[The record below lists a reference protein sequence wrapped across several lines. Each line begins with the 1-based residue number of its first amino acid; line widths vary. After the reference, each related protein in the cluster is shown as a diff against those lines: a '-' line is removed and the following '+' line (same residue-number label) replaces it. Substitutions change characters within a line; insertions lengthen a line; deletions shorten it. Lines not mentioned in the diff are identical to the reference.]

1 MKTLHSSLFS
11 ATLIA
16 AAAATF
22 VTAASSL
29 VHAQSV
35 PQSASQDATPPAQA
49 AAPVPCSAPA
59 DLVRLTHPLARTAR
73 KLAAGEP
80 ITIVAIGSSSTAG
93 AGASTPAHSYPSR
106 LAVELKTLFP
116 RAEINVINRG
126 VNGETAVDMIAR
138 FDTQVIAD
146 KPDIVVWQVGSN
158 SVLRDQP
165 IGPVN
170 TLLHDGIGKLKA
182 AGIDVVLMNPQYAP
196 RFISKPDAD
205 KMVDLIDLIAKE
217 MNVDLFQRY
226 AVMRYWRLTEN
237 IPFSA
242 FLSPDELHMNDW
254 SYGCVGQ
261 LLASA
266 IGEASARSAQTAIAR
281 PPAR

>member
-1 MKTLHSSLFS
+1 M
-11 ATLIA
+11 
-16 AAAATF
+16 
-22 VTAASSL
+22 
-29 VHAQSV
+29 
-35 PQSASQDATPPAQA
+35 
-49 AAPVPCSAPA
+49 
-59 DLVRLTHPLARTAR
+59 RLAHPLARTAR

-80 ITIVAIGSSSTAG
+80 ITIVAIGSSSTGG

-126 VNGETAVDMIAR
+126 VNGETAVEMIAR
-138 FDTQVIAD
+138 FDSQVLAD
-146 KPDIVVWQVGSN
+146 KPDIVIWQAGSN
-158 SVLRDQP
+158 SVLREQP

-170 TLLHDGIGKLKA
+170 TLLHEGIAKLKA
-182 AGIDVVLMNPQYAP
+182 AGVDVILMNPQYAP
-196 RFISKPDAD
+196 RFITKPDAD

-237 IPFSA
+237 IPFST

-254 SYGCVGQ
+254 SYGCVAQ

>member
-1 MKTLHSSLFS
+1 MKALHSSLFS

-22 VTAASSL
+22 VASASSL
-29 VHAQSV
+29 ARAQSAA
-35 PQSASQDATPPAQA
+35 PEAQA
-49 AAPVPCSAPA
+49 AAPAPVACSAPP
-59 DLVRLTHPLARTAR
+59 DLVRLSHPLARTAR

-80 ITIVAIGSSSTAG
+80 ITIVTIGSSSTAG

-116 RAEINVINRG
+116 RAEVTVINRG
-126 VNGETAVDMIAR
+126 VNGETAVEMLAR
-138 FDTQVIAD
+138 FDSQVLPD
-146 KPDIVVWQVGSN
+146 KPDVVVWQVGSN
-158 SVLRDQP
+158 SVLREQP
-165 IGPVN
+165 LGPVN
-170 TLLHDGIGKLKA
+170 TLVHQGIAKLKA

-196 RFISKPDAD
+196 SFVKKPDAE
-205 KMVDLIDLIAKE
+205 KMIDLIDLIAKE

-242 FLSPDELHMNDW
+242 FTSPDELHMNDW
-254 SYGCVGQ
+254 SYGCVAR

-266 IGEASARSAQTAIAR
+266 IGEASTRAAQTAIAR
-281 PPAR
+281 PAAR